1 MPPIAPPWESRM
13 LRRLQADP
21 SLATAIADMEERRS
35 GPSRFGSNGLK
46 LDGRLFAL
54 FTRGTLV
61 VKLPATRVATLV
73 AAKLGVPFDPGHGRK
88 MKEWLEITSTR
99 APLLQLAQE
108 AYAFATRTRSMA
120 R

>member
-1 MPPIAPPWESRM
+1 M
-13 LRRLQADP
+13 LRRLRADP

-35 GPSRFGSNGLK
+35 GRPRFGSNGLK

-88 MKEWLEITSTR
+88 MKEWLEIRSTR
-99 APLLQLAQE
+99 APVLQLAQE
-108 AYAFATRTRSMA
+108 AYAFATSRPARTRSKG

>member
-1 MPPIAPPWESRM
+1 
-13 LRRLQADP
+13 LRADP
-21 SLATAIADMEERRS
+21 SLAAAIAEMEERRS
-35 GPSRFGSNGLK
+35 GRPRFGDNGLK

-61 VKLPATRVATLV
+61 VKLPAMRVATLV
-73 AAKLGVPFDPGHGRK
+73 AAKLGVLFDPGHGRK

-99 APLLQLAQE
+99 APLLQLARE
-108 AYAFATRTRSMA
+108 AYAFATTRPARTRSKV